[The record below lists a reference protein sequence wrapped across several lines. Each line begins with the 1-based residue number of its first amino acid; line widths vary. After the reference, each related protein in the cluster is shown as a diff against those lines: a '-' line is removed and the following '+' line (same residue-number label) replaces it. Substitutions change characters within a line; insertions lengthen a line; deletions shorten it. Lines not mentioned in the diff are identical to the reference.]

1 MSSPFIPVANT
12 AQFSMQFSQPD
23 SSFAENIYWVKRT
36 SAWTLSGLTTM
47 AAAIKAWWDNGDG
60 TQKPRAMCNPSTEV
74 TAIGYRDY
82 TTVSSFTGIYQAGL
96 PDVGTSGFG
105 PLELGLTF
113 ALTAR
118 TGLAGRNYRGRT
130 FLVGLPTSAVAD
142 RTKNSIDSGFA
153 GDIVTA
159 WSSLIPAVT
168 AADAAC
174 TLVVCSRFG
183 GVPTVG
189 GKSVARVAGITTPV
203 TSYGYSKLFLDFQ
216 RRRAPGHN
224 RHR

>member
-1 MSSPFIPVANT
+1 MAAPFIPVANT
-12 AQFSMQFSQPD
+12 AQFGMQFSQPD

-60 TQKPRAMCNPSTEV
+60 TQKPKNWCNSSTEV
-74 TAIGYRDY
+74 TAISYRDY
-82 TTVSSFTGIYQAGL
+82 TTVNGLTGIYQTGL
-96 PDVGTSGFG
+96 PDVGASGFG

-130 FLVGLPTSAVAD
+130 FLVGLPTNVVSD
-142 RTKNSIDSGFA
+142 RTKNTVDATSA
-153 GDIVTA
+153 GELAAAWTA
-159 WSSLIPAVT
+159 LVAAVT

-174 TLVVCSRFG
+174 TLVVCSRYG

-189 GKSVARVAGITTPV
+189 GKSVPRVAGITTPIV
-203 TSYGYSKLFLDFQ
+203 SYGYSKLFLDFQ